1 MLLSGSRS
9 SLNHEMR
16 ALALPVRSYW
26 RLRRTLTLPPDI
38 VLGSRLPIGLGLAVA
53 AAAAIQLSPLGGAL
67 QAGLASLELDPARAA
82 LIAGWTF
89 CFVAGVLAGALTGRP
104 WPSALAG
111 IAYMCMTYL
120 VPWAWH
126 MATVPP
132 VLFGAPQR
140 LNAIALA
147 HNLSTLAALA
157 AVLAVVA
164 AATGR
169 VLADLVSAPP
179 QLPVP
184 PPALRALLLSA
195 FAGAVALSALGV
207 EPLLRYGPG
216 HQVYLPAARGAAGA
230 TGQVLVRTVHSTA
243 LGADRPLAIYLP
255 PSYRLSPN
263 LRYSVVYLLHG
274 SPGGY
279 RDWLNLG
286 IAGISDAGVASG
298 SLAEAIIVM
307 PDGNGRLNRPT
318 QWADSGDGA
327 ERMESS
333 LVELVSQVDRE
344 YRTLADRR
352 HRVVAGLSEG
362 GFGAVNL
369 ASRHPDLFGA
379 AISLSGYFK
388 AEGVVF
394 GGSQALMRANSPSS
408 TVRERPAARG
418 VRFLLVAGESDAHYL
433 GSAEAFAAE
442 LDTLGVSHHLFRV
455 AGGHESV
462 VWTNGL
468 VLGLMQLKPQLE
480 GRVR

>member
-1 MLLSGSRS
+1 
-9 SLNHEMR
+9 MR
-16 ALALPVRSYW
+16 APALPARSYW
-26 RLRRTLTLPPDI
+26 RLRRTLTFPPDI
-38 VLGSRLPIGLGLAVA
+38 VVGSRLLIGLALALATA
-53 AAAAIQLSPLGGAL
+53 AALQHSPLGGAL
-67 QAGLASLELDPARAA
+67 QAGLASLELDPARVALIAALTFCCLAA
-82 LIAGWTF
+82 LIAG
-89 CFVAGVLAGALTGRP
+89 ALTARP

-111 IAYMCMTYL
+111 IAYLCMTYAL
-120 VPWAWH
+120 PWAWR
-126 MATVPP
+126 MAADRP
-132 VLFGAPQR
+132 VLFGTPER

-147 HNLSTLAALA
+147 HNLSTIAALA
-157 AVLAVVA
+157 VVLAVPA

-169 VLADLVSAPP
+169 VLSDLVILPP
-179 QLPVP
+179 QLPA
-184 PPALRALLLSA
+184 PPAGLRGLLLSA

-216 HQVYLPAARGAAGA
+216 DQVYLPATPSAAGT
-230 TGQVLVRTVHSTA
+230 TGQVLVRTIHSAA
-243 LGADRPLAIYLP
+243 LGAERPLAIYLP
-255 PSYRLSPN
+255 PSYRLSPHV
-263 LRYSVVYLLHG
+263 RYPVVYLLHG

-286 IAGISDAGVASG
+286 IAGISDAGIASG

-318 QWADSGDGA
+318 QWADSRDGA

-333 LVELVSQVDRE
+333 MVELVSQIDRE

-379 AISLSGYFK
+379 AISLSGYFN
-388 AEGVVF
+388 AEGLAF
-394 GGSQALMRANSPSS
+394 GGSQTLIHANSPTS
-408 TVRERPAARG
+408 TVQEQPAARS
-418 VRFLLVAGESDAHYL
+418 VRFLLVAGESDRPYL
-433 GSAEAFAAE
+433 RSAEAFASE
-442 LDTLGVSHHLFRV
+442 LDRFGVPHQLFRV
-455 AGGHESV
+455 PGGHESL

-468 VLGLMQLKPQLE
+468 VLGLVELKPQLQ